1 MYANDR
7 SYHARLPP
15 SSHNPPLGAPRPSR
29 RQRQE
34 DHLRRLYPDGC
45 VIVGGSGGRVIPPSH
60 TSSGGGYGDFSR
72 GGGGGGS
79 FGAPPPS
86 AGPPLHWAA
95 SLASAQDG
103 GRAPQPP
110 DEGRKRARLPE
121 DEADAEMR
129 GVSGALGSGGAA
141 GGGKRP
147 KRARYAPNEAWQAG
161 EASGAGGENGS
172 QEVASASSGGAVLAG
187 GLPVESNGQAAP
199 QTALYLFPLPLT
211 LSRAK
216 VLSLVAPFYPS
227 ALKVVSLTSLLPPGH
242 DNLAS
247 GSAGRTGAV
256 RVVLPVEEAK
266 KLVERGRKG
275 EVLHEGERVCVEP
288 ETDEVAKDAA
298 EAVGAPQ
305 EGGEGSASSGGGL
318 GRSEDGVND
327 STVANPSTT
336 SPLPFTLPQVSQTPP
351 SRLPLTQRIASALV
365 ANKASIVGM
374 AIDAAPSGA
383 SRRDSFTPSHGAP
396 QLPAALGA
404 LPPSPTPDM
413 PRDRHP
419 PPFPAPATGVQTG
432 GRLGGRKL
440 LETEAD
446 ERKMREVQEALKG
459 IKAERRVVRKMG
471 DMRIEGEVEVEG
483 N

>member
-1 MYANDR
+1 MPHAADSDPLQTMYANDR

-298 EAVGAPQ
+298 EAV
-305 EGGEGSASSGGGL
+305 
-318 GRSEDGVND
+318 
-327 STVANPSTT
+327 
-336 SPLPFTLPQVSQTPP
+336 SQTPP